1 MYTVLAGLNQN
12 QKQMT
17 LTIASVLTFKSMKGA
32 LKKVFGSENVEK
44 DCNFDNSYLDS
55 QIKHDNVCYTQQPSK
70 QKKGKFNPLTK
81 QGVVS
86 RCVICN
92 SKMNW
97 AKDCQHKRSERA
109 NTAKLNNE
117 TEDNP
122 ENKIKKANIVLMTI
136 TDTEI

>member
-1 MYTVLAGLNQN
+1 MYTVFAGLNQN

-32 LKKVFGSENVEK
+32 LKKVFESENVEK

-55 QIKHDNVCYTQQPSK
+55 QIKKKNVCYTQQPSK

-81 QGVVS
+81 QRVVS

-109 NTAKLNNE
+109 NTAKLNND

-122 ENKIKKANIVLMTI
+122 ENKIEKANIVLMTI